1 VGGEEFV
8 DGATGANNPIQELW
22 TEAFDTYS
30 ESFSWKLEDNIQCLV
45 SIGTGKLLLTAFGT
59 DLLQNEVG
67 KALVAIA
74 TNTDQIADT
83 FQKHHS
89 KLYQDGIAFRFNVGQ
104 GLETIGLE
112 EATKMDDIQ
121 AATRRYIATEDGYTS
136 LSSCSK
142 RLKRR
147 ACMLDFS

>member
-1 VGGEEFV
+1 MLTAQRARTIRFRSSGQKASTASPKAPSGNWK
-8 DGATGANNPIQELW
+8 TI
-22 TEAFDTYS
+22 
-30 ESFSWKLEDNIQCLV
+30 FSV
-45 SIGTGKLLLTAFGT
+45 LLLTAFGT

-74 TNTDQIADT
+74 TNSDQIADT

-89 KLYQDGIAFRFNVGQ
+89 KLYQDGIAFRYNVGQ

-121 AATRRYIATEDGYTS
+121 AATRRYIQTQDVYTS
-136 LSSCSK
+136 LASCSEK
-142 RLKRR
+142 LKRG